1 MMDDSQVSQR
11 NWFRPAVAAWFA
23 LLLGGGT
30 LAILLAIPR
39 ESLEWRLG
47 AVGLAD
53 LHPVFASPVG
63 GAGLLPLVLV
73 ATLAGALLGLLIA
86 SRIAR
91 QDRPRVAFQ
100 HAADLPP
107 FEADSA
113 EVDVVKELVE
123 PAHPDA
129 PAEDIQEEQTL
140 ASSRPPEPVAASI
153 PDKAFEFAPNT
164 PASFRMEPLGE
175 MSLDGLVQRLG
186 RALETHRH
194 RAKPLDRETEARLR
208 NALTGLRQDSVR
220 R

>member
-53 LHPVFASPVG
+53 LHPVFAPPVG

-73 ATLAGALLGLLIA
+73 ATFAGALIGLLIA

-107 FEADSA
+107 FEADAA
-113 EVDVVKELVE
+113 EVDVVEEHDE
-123 PAHPDA
+123 PAHTDM
-129 PAEDIQEEQTL
+129 PAVDIHEEQTL
-140 ASSRPPEPVAASI
+140 ARSRPPEPVAASI
-153 PDKAFEFAPNT
+153 PDEAFGFVPDT
-164 PASFRMEPLGE
+164 PGSFRKEPLGE

-194 RAKPLDRETEARLR
+194 HAKPLDRETEARLR
-208 NALTGLRQDSVR
+208 NALIGLGQDSVR